1 MRRNRL
7 DTDSAFGAADRPD
20 AGRHLYRLL
29 LLAALALA
37 LLFGFAN
44 PASAQEGEPAG
55 GEDPVEEVVH
65 EAEQNGADHA
75 DAECVEILAE
85 GGSVDDCQEAPNP
98 LLPEVNEIIW
108 GAVGFAV
115 VFFFLAK
122 FGLPQIKKTMSDRTE
137 KIRSDIAAAEGQRE
151 EADQLLAEYRAQL
164 NDARSEAGRIIE
176 EARQTADRLKRD
188 QEQRL
193 QAELA
198 ELRERAIADIES
210 AKVQAVNDLRDEL
223 AELAIG
229 AAETVV
235 QRNLDPATQTQ
246 LVEDYINRVAAQ
258 RS

>member
-1 MRRNRL
+1 MRRK
-7 DTDSAFGAADRPD
+7 
-20 AGRHLYRLL
+20 RLL
-29 LLAALALA
+29 LLAALGIAVLA
-37 LLFGFAN
+37 VFGFAN
-44 PASAQEGEPAG
+44 PASAQEGEPA
-55 GEDPVEEVVH
+55 DPVEETIH
-65 EAEQNGADHA
+65 EAEENGATHA
-75 DAECVEILAE
+75 DAECVEVLAE
-85 GGSVDDCQEAPNP
+85 GGSVTDCQEAPNP

-122 FGLPQIKKTMSDRTE
+122 FGLPQIKGTMNQRTE
-137 KIRSDIAAAEGQRE
+137 KIRSDIAAAESQRE
-151 EADQLLAEYRAQL
+151 EADQVLAEYRAQL

-176 EARQTADRLKRD
+176 EARQTADQLKRD

-193 QAELA
+193 QSELA
-198 ELRERAIADIES
+198 EIRERAVADIEA
-210 AKVQAVNDLRDEL
+210 AKSQAVNDLRGEL
-223 AELAIG
+223 ASLAIG